1 MLRRGNP
8 ADVLPFE
15 THIVVKPPLLPTERQ
30 FTTPMDGFES
40 LTGWLTTSVTDPTMV
55 LVEDDASLGYDTLIW
70 GIPAY
75 LLLAPSPL

>member
-1 MLRRGNP
+1 
-8 ADVLPFE
+8 
-15 THIVVKPPLLPTERQ
+15 
-30 FTTPMDGFES
+30 
-40 LTGWLTTSVTDPTMV
+40 MV